1 MLNFKLVVKMSEI
14 PKIFFDPE
22 FRKIMEEYGDTGSGE
37 KLLKFIKEK
46 KESGEHN
53 KLLEK

>member
-1 MLNFKLVVKMSEI
+1 MSEI